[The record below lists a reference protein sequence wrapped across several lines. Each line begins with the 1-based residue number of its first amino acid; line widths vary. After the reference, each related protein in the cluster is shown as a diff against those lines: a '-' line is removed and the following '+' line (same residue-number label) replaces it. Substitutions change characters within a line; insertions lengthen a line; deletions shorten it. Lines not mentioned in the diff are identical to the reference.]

1 MQRARNVTLGV
12 GTVLIVTGPDP
23 ALHAEVRARI
33 RAGAPVV
40 VCDVA
45 AVDGSDPTT
54 VDALLR
60 LALTARRCGGQL
72 RLANAQG
79 RLRDLL
85 NCTGLAEILDVQ

>member
-1 MQRARNVTLGV
+1 MGME
-12 GTVLIVTGPDP
+12 TVLVVTGPDP

-33 RAGAPVV
+33 RAGASVV

-45 AVDGSDPTT
+45 AVDGFDPVT

-79 RLRDLL
+79 RLHDLL
-85 NCTGLAEILDVQ
+85 TCTGLAEILDMQ